1 MSDLVSYREKINR
14 INIARKLDKEQ
25 EKIDELYEQE
35 GATDRVIE
43 MQAELNSQRHE
54 YDIPDTSKLVHKN
67 FVQ

>member
-1 MSDLVSYREKINR
+1 MSNLVEYREKINR

-25 EKIDELYEQE
+25 KKIDDLYAKE

-43 MQAELNSQRHE
+43 MQAELNSKRHD
-54 YDIPDTSKLVHKN
+54 YDIPDTSKLVYKN